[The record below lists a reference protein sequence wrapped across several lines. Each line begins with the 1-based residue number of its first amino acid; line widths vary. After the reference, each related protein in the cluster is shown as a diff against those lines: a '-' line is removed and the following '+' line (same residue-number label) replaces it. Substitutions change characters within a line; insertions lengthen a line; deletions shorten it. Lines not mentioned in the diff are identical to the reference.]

1 MRFGKASSIAL
12 LLLLAAGAARA
23 VVSVVDDEGRSLTLA
38 GPARRIVSIAPHL
51 TELLFAA
58 GAGGRIV
65 GTSEWSDF
73 PPAARQIPRIGD
85 SALLD
90 LERIVALRPD
100 LVVVWRNGSSAQ
112 QLQRLAAAGLPLYAS
127 ESRSL
132 AHIAHTLR
140 QFGRLAGTE
149 GVAGPAAAVFEQGIA
164 ALRARY
170 AGRWP
175 LRVFY
180 QVWHQPLMTVN
191 GSHILSEALQVCGA
205 RNVFAALRTPTP
217 TVDPEAVLQ
226 ADPDAIVTG
235 SVDPAGGDHLDRWRA
250 LKTLR
255 AAHGGLIV
263 VDPDTLHRSTGRM
276 VEGIAALCAKLDALR

>member
-1 MRFGKASSIAL
+1 MRRRL
-12 LLLLAAGAARA
+12 LLCLGLLCAAPAPAAA
-23 VVSVVDDEGRSLTLA
+23 AVVDDEGHALTLA
-38 GPARRIVSIAPHL
+38 APARRIVSLAPHL

-58 GAGGRIV
+58 GAGARVV

-73 PPAARQIPRIGD
+73 PPPARQIPRIGD

-100 LVVVWRNGSSAQ
+100 VVIVWRNGSPAQ
-112 QLQRLAAAGLPLYAS
+112 QLHRVAAAGLPVYAS

-149 GVAGPAAAVFEQGIA
+149 GVAEAAAAAFETELA

-170 AGRWP
+170 AGRRP

-191 GSHILSEALQVCGA
+191 GTHILSEALQVCGA

-235 SVDPAGGDHLDRWRA
+235 SAGPQGADPLDRWRQM
-250 LKTLR
+250 KTLR
-255 AAHGGLIV
+255 AARGGLIV
-263 VDPDTLHRSTGRM
+263 VDADTLHRATGRM
-276 VEGIAALCAKLDALR
+276 VEGIAALCEQLDRLR